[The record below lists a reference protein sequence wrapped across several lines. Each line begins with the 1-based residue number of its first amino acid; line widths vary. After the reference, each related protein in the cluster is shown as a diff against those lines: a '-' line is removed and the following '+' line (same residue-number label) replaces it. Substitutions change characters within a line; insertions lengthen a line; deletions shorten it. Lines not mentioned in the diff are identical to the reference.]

1 MMGYFK
7 LSIIEGVA
15 AFVPFH
21 AAVTSAGMASS
32 NARIVWV
39 TEDLQL

>member
-1 MMGYFK
+1 MGYFK
-7 LSIIEGVA
+7 PSIIEGVT

-21 AAVTSAGMASS
+21 AAVTAAGMASS

-39 TEDLQL
+39 TDA